1 MNAATGQNLEDEPDT
16 CPEDDISS
24 DNTPRSAPS
33 SRARTPTDPYYSKR
47 VSDADE
53 THPFLCHL
61 RTLLVVRRRV
71 THRRVTTKRKKKI
84 SAAASRN
91 SPAAL
96 AGKSPFAQASEPL
109 VVDPPAPAAAEIT
122 AALTS
127 PSVAAALLGSGPKAV
142 GFPKLLSPLN
152 PATQEVAAE
161 TSARDSWGLG
171 GPADRR
177 ATASL
182 KVSTPAVANT
192 SVAATTPPVEEA
204 PLTPADETV
213 KEAGGTVSASNLTS
227 AVTVPNP
234 VAGASAFF
242 PFPVLAGR
250 ATS

>member
-1 MNAATGQNLEDEPDT
+1 VARL
-16 CPEDDISS
+16 SS
-24 DNTPRSAPS
+24 
-33 SRARTPTDPYYSKR
+33 
-47 VSDADE
+47 
-53 THPFLCHL
+53 
-61 RTLLVVRRRV
+61 RRRV

-171 GPADRR
+171 GPAD
-177 ATASL
+177 
-182 KVSTPAVANT
+182 VSTSSSRYP
-192 SVAATTPPVEEA
+192 TPPTSRSSA
-204 PLTPADETV
+204 GQQRRLRSRRPPWLIHLLRLLPLPLRKRLLHRLMRLLRRLVVRWCLHGHE
-213 KEAGGTVSASNLTS
+213 K
-227 AVTVPNP
+227 
-234 VAGASAFF
+234 
-242 PFPVLAGR
+242 
-250 ATS
+250 